1 MSKHLVEELTGVGK
15 VYSGDQ
21 LLRITN
27 YKLFVWREEELP
39 SENVRAADTAIDG
52 HIDVSDIGEAV
63 VLAGPDTLTLLLE
76 DGRSLPF
83 ALTSTRGR
91 LISRGGLRAA
101 ES

>member
-1 MSKHLVEELTGVGK
+1 MSKHLVEELKGIGK

-27 YKLFVWREEELP
+27 YRLYVWQEE
-39 SENVRAADTAIDG
+39 SAAPGAGADIAIDG
-52 HIDVSDIGEAV
+52 QIDVSDIGEAI
-63 VLAGPDTLTLLLE
+63 VLAGPESLTLQLE

-91 LISRGGLRAA
+91 LVGRGALA

>member
-1 MSKHLVEELTGVGK
+1 MSKHLIEELKGVGK

-27 YKLFVWREEELP
+27 YRLYVWREEAATADA
-39 SENVRAADTAIDG
+39 RADDEAIDG
-52 HIDVSDIGEAV
+52 QIDVSDIGEAI
-63 VLAGPDTLTLLLE
+63 VLAGPDTLTLQLE

-91 LISRGGLRAA
+91 VVGRGTLHGRR
-101 ES
+101 

>member
-1 MSKHLVEELTGVGK
+1 MSKHLIEELKGVGK

-27 YKLFVWREEELP
+27 YRLYVWRD
-39 SENVRAADTAIDG
+39 ENQPAADPRADVAVDGQID
-52 HIDVSDIGEAV
+52 ISDIGEAV
-63 VLAGPDTLTLLLE
+63 VLAGPDSLTLQLE

-91 LISRGGLRAA
+91 LVGRGALRA
-101 ES
+101 

>member
-1 MSKHLVEELTGVGK
+1 MSKHLVEELKGVGK

-21 LLRITN
+21 LLRVTN
-27 YKLFVWREEELP
+27 YRLYVWQEEATSDATP
-39 SENVRAADTAIDG
+39 PDTDIDIDG
-52 HIDVSDIGEAV
+52 QIEIADIGEAV
-63 VLAGPDTLTLLLE
+63 VLAGPDSLTLQLE

-91 LISRGGLRAA
+91 LVGRGSLRAS

>member
-1 MSKHLVEELTGVGK
+1 MSKHLVEELKGIGK

-27 YKLFVWREEELP
+27 YRLYVWQEE
-39 SENVRAADTAIDG
+39 SAAAGAGADIAIDG
-52 HIDVSDIGEAV
+52 QIDVSDIGEAI
-63 VLAGPDTLTLLLE
+63 VLAGPESLTLQLE

-91 LISRGGLRAA
+91 LVGRGALA

>member
-1 MSKHLVEELTGVGK
+1 MSKHLVEELKGVGK

-27 YKLFVWREEELP
+27 YRLYVWQEQAP
-39 SENVRAADTAIDG
+39 AQASVASDDIAIDG
-52 HIDVSDIGEAV
+52 QIDVADIGEAI
-63 VLAGPDTLTLLLE
+63 VLAGPDTLTLQLE

-91 LISRGGLRAA
+91 LVGRGGLRAS